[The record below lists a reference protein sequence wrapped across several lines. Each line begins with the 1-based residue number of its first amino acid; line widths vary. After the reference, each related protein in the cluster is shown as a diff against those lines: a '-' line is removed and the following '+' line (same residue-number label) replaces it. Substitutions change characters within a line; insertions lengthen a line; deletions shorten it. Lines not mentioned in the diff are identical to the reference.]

1 MKMSIK
7 PSVSMGGSLLGKQGF
22 QKMRWSVDFEKK
34 QSNTCHHRKALGLLV
49 SQQKI
54 FCIK

>member
-1 MKMSIK
+1 
-7 PSVSMGGSLLGKQGF
+7 MGGSLLGKQGF
-22 QKMRWSVDFEKK
+22 QKMRWSVEFEKK